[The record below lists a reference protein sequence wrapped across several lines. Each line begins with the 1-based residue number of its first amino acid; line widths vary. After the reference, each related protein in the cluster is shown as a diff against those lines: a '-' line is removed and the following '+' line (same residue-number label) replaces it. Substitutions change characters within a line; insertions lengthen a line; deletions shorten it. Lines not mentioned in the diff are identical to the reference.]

1 MITNDLLK
9 GTLRTIILKLLLEN
23 GKMYGYEITREVER
37 LSEGKIKLTYG
48 ALYPALHKLES
59 ERLLSATKKEVDN
72 RLRKYYALTPKGAKE
87 AEALVQEYRV
97 FAATMDALIL
107 SKITR

>member
-9 GTLRTIILKLLLEN
+9 GTIRTIVLKLLLEN

-37 LSEGKIKLTYG
+37 LSQGRIKLTYG

-59 ERLLSATKKEVDN
+59 ERLLTANKKEVGN
-72 RLRKYYALTPKGAKE
+72 RLRKYYALTAKGAKE
-87 AEALVQEYRV
+87 AEALVQQYRV

-107 SKITR
+107 SKIAR